1 MTAPFISR
9 LLAVLGAALAL
20 AGLVSGAYGPLPQ
33 ATFHNTI
40 DSSDSAAAAIVV
52 FSLSSNGVLTA
63 EIDGA
68 RQVFYVTNLSGDPM
82 TVLGALKIFNIGLA
96 EANLV
101 HDIRIGLV
109 RGYALIHADPRIIQA
124 LPAVAK
130 LLNFGIEEVA
140 PEEGRVR
147 INMTL
152 KPATGTVIFVVPED
166 GFFSYNITY
175 RLVGYDRL
183 TPTQAAMLGGLLVAA
198 AVGVDLVWRKVTGG
212 AYVGSIRRSQMD

>member
-1 MTAPFISR
+1 MTAPLISR

-33 ATFHNTI
+33 ATFHNTV
-40 DSSDSAAAAIVV
+40 DASGSAAAAIVV
-52 FSLSSNGVLTA
+52 FSLSSDGVLEA
-63 EIDGA
+63 EIEGA

-82 TVLGALKIFNIGLA
+82 TVLGALKIFNIGLV

-101 HDIRIGLV
+101 HDIRVGLV

-140 PEEGRVR
+140 PEDGRAR
-147 INMTL
+147 INLTL
-152 KPATGTVIFVVPED
+152 RPATGTVIFVVPEE
-166 GFFSYNITY
+166 GVFSYNITY

-183 TPTQAAMLGGLLVAA
+183 TPTQASIAGGLLVAA
-198 AVGVDLVWRKVTGG
+198 AIGVDFVWRRVTGG
-212 AYVGSIRRSQMD
+212 GYVERVRKT